1 MLFSTL
7 VKESYNSIKEA
18 DNEELQTA
26 IENVIVTKKLDKKK
40 RASDI
45 SDDNFREA
53 VQLVKDAVKNK
64 FTEKEI
70 KNALAKELF
79 NMLPESET
87 KSSKNKQLKES
98 DDSWEPYDVVVGF
111 HGFVGIEQEYTINAR
126 SKQEAVDY
134 ALDQPGSEAEMDLSA
149 ENIEDDGD
157 GQYTVTINF
166 AGYIGSDEDYTV
178 YAESEEEAE
187 QLALEEAKNDLEV
200 ISVNGE
206 DFVYESEKPRR
217 KIKESSNER
226 SVELEF
232 RCNECNKHDS
242 REEILE
248 DGVIEDITSDI
259 NTRGEADP
267 FDFNIRAHCD
277 WCGSEDTRIVDIT
290 ELSNDIQ
297 ETEENTEGL
306 YVYSNAESED
316 KSDAQSMIWNKYK
329 KEAPKLNFQLHKDGN
344 MYFVDFIGEKQDIID
359 AIVKLGYYT
368 AEEVKDLIKPFGE
381 SQKEIKEAE
390 RITEESFLD
399 STITV
404 YNIADYVEHLVIGT
418 SNVPYTTHTGP
429 KRAILQ
435 DINGKYIVADYE
447 AVRDVAD
454 TENDDISISVS
465 KKPEE
470 GSRTIS
476 IFPEG
481 TINLSVKELKEAPS
495 EQMKARDFFT
505 KHDYNPRCQNNFA
518 GLIDNLNGIYR

>member
-98 DDSWEPYDVVVGF
+98 DNDWEPYDVVIGF
-111 HGFVGIEQEYTINAR
+111 HDLIGVENEYTINAR

-134 ALDQPGSEAEMDLSA
+134 ALDQPGSEAELDLSV

-157 GQYTVTINF
+157 GQYTVTVNF
-166 AGYIGSDEDYTV
+166 AGCIGSDEDYTV
-178 YAESEEEAE
+178 YAENEEEAE
-187 QLALEEAKNDLEV
+187 LLALEEAKNDLEV

-206 DFVYESEKPRR
+206 DFVYECDSR
-217 KIKESSNER
+217 KQIRKRPIKESHKLAESDKPFNRVMER
-226 SVELEF
+226 WYDEDVDILPTQYADSYHDVLESMQEVKEYNY
-232 RCNECNKHDS
+232 RQDYWGTADEYQEKAENLMRDIEPYIGQEIEYDTEDGTIKIKVLGVDIDKQYNGHLAVRVD
-242 REEILE
+242 ILE
-248 DGVIEDITSDI
+248 EPIH
-259 NTRGEADP
+259 EA
-267 FDFNIRAHCD
+267 
-277 WCGSEDTRIVDIT
+277 E
-290 ELSNDIQ
+290 
-297 ETEENTEGL
+297 
-306 YVYSNAESED
+306 
-316 KSDAQSMIWNKYK
+316 
-329 KEAPKLNFQLHKDGN
+329 
-344 MYFVDFIGEKQDIID
+344 
-359 AIVKLGYYT
+359 
-368 AEEVKDLIKPFGE
+368 
-381 SQKEIKEAE
+381 E
-390 RITEESFLD
+390 RITKESFLN

-404 YNIADYVEHLVIGT
+404 YDIADYVEHLVIGT
-418 SNVPYTTHTGP
+418 SSVPYTTHMGR

-435 DINGKYIVADYE
+435 DVNGKYIIADYE
-447 AVRDVAD
+447 AVRDIAD
-454 TENDDISISVS
+454 SLDSDVKIEVS

-470 GSRTIS
+470 GSRTIP

-481 TINLSVKELKEAPS
+481 TINLSVRELMEAPS
-495 EQMKARDFFT
+495 EQMKAEDFFT
-505 KHDYNPRCQNNFA
+505 KHNYNERCARNFA
-518 GLIDNLNGIYR
+518 GLIKNLNGEY